1 MPVTWHSERKSEL
14 LLRMKNTL
22 IIENFRISLNS
33 IRSHLL
39 RTTLT
44 ILIIAFGI
52 MALVGIL
59 TATDSIKYSLTK
71 NFSMMGAST
80 FTIRN
85 RSLQIHMGD
94 QSNKQKLYE
103 AISFK
108 QATEFK
114 EKFFFPGYTSVFVGA
129 TGTATIKFKSNKT
142 NPNVRVMGTDENY
155 LYTSGDE
162 ISKGRVFTADEVN
175 YGASVCIVGSEIVKD
190 VFKNKEDPIG
200 QVISIGPGKYRV
212 VGVLKEKGSSMGFS
226 GDRSCYIP
234 LTNVR
239 ARFSRPNMS
248 FSINVMAKN
257 QEQLDACIGE
267 ATGLFRTIRQ
277 DPAGSDNTFEIT
289 KSDNIAKMLIDNLK
303 YVTMAATIIGLI
315 TLLGA
320 AIGLMNIMLVSVT
333 ERTREIGIRKAIGA
347 TKRVIRNQFL
357 VEAIVIGQLG
367 GLLGIFLGIMIGN
380 IMSLLMGSAFIVPWI
395 WILTGVILCFGVA
408 LVSGI
413 IPAQKAANLDPIE
426 SLRYE

>member
-1 MPVTWHSERKSEL
+1 MPATWHLEKNSEPFL
-14 LLRMKNTL
+14 GMKNTL

-39 RTTLT
+39 RTILT
-44 ILIIAFGI
+44 ILIISFGI

-85 RSLQIHMGD
+85 RSMQIHMGD

-103 AISFK
+103 AISYK

-129 TGTATIKFKSNKT
+129 TGTATVKFKSNKT

-162 ISKGRVFTADEVN
+162 INKGRVFTADEVN
-175 YGASVCIVGSEIVKD
+175 YGASVCIVGSEVVKD
-190 VFKNKEDPIG
+190 IFKSKEDPLG
-200 QVISIGPGKYRV
+200 QVISIGPGKYKV

-248 FSINVMAKN
+248 FSINVMTNK

-289 KSDNIAKMLIDNLK
+289 KSDNIAKMLIENLK

-315 TLLGA
+315 TLMGA

-357 VEAIVIGQLG
+357 VEAIVIGQIG

-380 IMSLLMGSAFIVPWI
+380 IMSLLMSSAFIIPWI

>member
-1 MPVTWHSERKSEL
+1 MPVTLHLAKKYEFF
-14 LLRMKNTL
+14 LRMKNTL
-22 IIENFRISLNS
+22 FTENFRISLNS
-33 IRSHLL
+33 IRTHLL

-44 ILIIAFGI
+44 ILIISFGI

-71 NFSMMGAST
+71 NFSMMGSST

-85 RSLQIHMGD
+85 RTLQVHMGD
-94 QSNKQKLYE
+94 GPNKEKLYE
-103 AISFK
+103 PISYK
-108 QATEFK
+108 QATDFK
-114 EKFFFPGYTSVFVGA
+114 EKFFFPGYTSIFIGA
-129 TGTATIKFKSNKT
+129 TGTATIKFMSNKT

-155 LYTSGDE
+155 IYTSGDE
-162 ISKGRVFTADEVN
+162 IAKGRVFTADEAN
-175 YGASVCIVGSEIVKD
+175 QGSSVCIVGSEVVKNI
-190 VFKNKEDPIG
+190 FKNGEEPVG

-239 ARFSRPNMS
+239 SRFSRPNMS
-248 FSINVMAKN
+248 FSINVMARK

-289 KSDNIAKMLIDNLK
+289 KSDNIAKMLIENIK
-303 YVTMAATIIGLI
+303 YVTLAATIIGFI
-315 TLLGA
+315 TLVGA

-380 IMSLLMGSAFIVPWI
+380 VISLIIGSAFIVPWE
-395 WILTGVILCFGVA
+395 WIITGVLLCFGVA

>member
-1 MPVTWHSERKSEL
+1 
-14 LLRMKNTL
+14 MKNTL
-22 IIENFRISLNS
+22 ITENFKISLNS

-39 RTTLT
+39 RTILT
-44 ILIIAFGI
+44 ILIISFGI

-71 NFSMMGAST
+71 NFSMMGSST

-103 AISFK
+103 AISYK
-108 QATEFK
+108 QAMEFK
-114 EKFFFPGYTSVFVGA
+114 EKFFFPGYTSVFIGA
-129 TGTATIKFKSNKT
+129 TGIATVKYKSNKT

-155 LYTSGDE
+155 IYTSGDE
-162 ISKGRVFTADEVN
+162 IEKGRAFTIDEVN
-175 YGASVCIVGSEIVKD
+175 HGSSVCIVGSEVIKNI
-190 VFKNKEDPIG
+190 FKNKEDPIG

-212 VGVLKEKGSSMGFS
+212 VGVLKEKGASMGFS

-239 ARFSRPNMS
+239 SRFSRPNMS
-248 FSINVMAKN
+248 FSINVMAKK

-289 KSDNIAKMLIDNLK
+289 KSDNIAKMLIENIK
-303 YVTMAATIIGLI
+303 YVTYAATIIGVI

-347 TKRVIRNQFL
+347 TSRVIRNQFL

-367 GLLGIFLGIMIGN
+367 GLLGIFLGILIGN
-380 IMSLLMGSAFIVPWI
+380 VMSLVIGGAFIIPWK
-395 WILTGVILCFGVA
+395 WIIVGVILCFIVA
-408 LVSGI
+408 LISGI
-413 IPAQKAANLDPIE
+413 MPAQKAAKLDPIE